1 MFVSPHGD
9 VQMSAFWD
17 NMGMWAEHLSALEK
31 GHNQVNSIEFDRM
44 AFLNKCVIKILI
56 KSLLKPHLP
65 NLFRKSMTQT

>member
-44 AFLNKCVIKILI
+44 AFLNKCVILR
-56 KSLLKPHLP
+56 S
-65 NLFRKSMTQT
+65 